1 MSLVVNLCLA
11 LLVRVIFMLYG
22 LWQDSTMIVKYTD
35 VDYYVFTDA
44 AKFVTQVGYNLYDFI
59 SLYHQNQNQNVHLF
73 DPHTIYIIAILT

>member
-1 MSLVVNLCLA
+1 MSLVANLCLA

-44 AKFVTQVGYNLYDFI
+44 AKFITEVGYFSKTKWLIVRNFTTHVTDCGI
-59 SLYHQNQNQNVHLF
+59 TN
-73 DPHTIYIIAILT
+73 

>member
-1 MSLVVNLCLA
+1 MSLVVDLCLA

-44 AKFVTQVGYNLYDFI
+44 AKFITEVGYFSKWLIVTGTATATGRGVTVTELSD
-59 SLYHQNQNQNVHLF
+59 
-73 DPHTIYIIAILT
+73 